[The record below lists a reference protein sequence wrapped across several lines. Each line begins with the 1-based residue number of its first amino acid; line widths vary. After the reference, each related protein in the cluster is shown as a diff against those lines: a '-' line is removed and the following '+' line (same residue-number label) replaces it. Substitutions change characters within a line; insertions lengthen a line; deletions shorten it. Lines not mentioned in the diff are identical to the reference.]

1 MQQKILKMIIPRNH
15 LPLLLLFG
23 LLLFFIN
30 HGQAQT
36 AYHKKDI
43 LVSLDSL
50 NFPTVQ
56 LGEVVIKS
64 AREQRPLQELPIS
77 TSLIPMDQIEQEQVN
92 GLTDLTSRV
101 PNMYMPSYG
110 SKLTTP
116 VYIRGIGS
124 RINSPAI
131 GLYVDN
137 VPQFDK
143 SSFDFEFYNIERVEV
158 LRGPQGTM
166 YGRNNMGGLIHVYTQ
181 SPENNQKIKAQ
192 IELGNYGRQNY
203 GLTINQPLGEKTD
216 FQIGG
221 QYRHQD
227 GFFENM
233 HTEKMA
239 DKMDVYNGRARVI
252 HRWNDDFKTDLI
264 VSTENS
270 KQNGYPYGIIDK
282 ETDVLQQVN
291 YNETSGYDRNLATAG
306 LVNTWSRNNLT
317 INAVTSSQYIDEEQI
332 IDQDFTP
339 EPLFIVSQPQT
350 QHILSQEITATLES
364 SKIETVFGV
373 FGFLHTLEKNVRVE
387 TGENYSTQI
396 RKDYEH
402 SNSGLALFAQSNV
415 KDFVLKGL
423 SLTPGVRIDW
433 EKATQNYYH
442 DMIVNEA
449 VIPMDSTDSELKFSE
464 ILPRITL
471 DYQVSNALNIYA
483 SLTKG
488 YKTGGFNSTFE
499 HPKDQTFD
507 PEHSWNY
514 EAGLKSKWVLNLL
527 RFSITGFY
535 IDWKNQQIYQPVPSG
550 QGSMLKNAGRSES
563 KGLEAELSLRPNKF
577 LETTINT
584 GYTEATFSEYQKND
598 STNLSG
604 NYLPYAPRVTLYA
617 GQNINIPIN
626 SPLLEKA
633 SLNIN
638 YQGTGKLYWND
649 ENTASQDYY
658 GIWNASITL
667 KRKNISLFFRTR
679 NIFNNDY
686 QVFRFSALGNNYAQR
701 GIPANFS
708 TGLKATF

>member
-1 MQQKILKMIIPRNH
+1 MITQRIHP
-15 LPLLLLFG
+15 PLLLL
-23 LLLFFIN
+23 LALLFFTN
-30 HGQAQT
+30 TGKTQN
-36 AYHKKDI
+36 AYHKKDV

-77 TSLIPMDQIEQEQVN
+77 TSLIPVDQIEQEQIT

-101 PNMYMPSYG
+101 PNLYMPSYG
-110 SKLTTP
+110 SKLTSLI
-116 VYIRGIGS
+116 YIRGIGS
-124 RINSPAI
+124 RINSPAV

-181 SPENNQKIKAQ
+181 SPENNQNIKAQ
-192 IELGNYGRQNY
+192 IETGNYGRQNY

-227 GFFENM
+227 GYFENIYSG
-233 HTEKMA
+233 EMA

-252 HRWNDDFKTDLI
+252 HRWSEHFKTDVI

-270 KQNGYPYGIIDK
+270 EQKGYPYGVIDP
-282 ETDVLQQVN
+282 ETNNLQPVN
-291 YNETSGYDRNLATAG
+291 YNETSGYDRNLATLG
-306 LVNTWSRNNLT
+306 IVNSWERGRLT
-317 INAVTSSQYIDEEQI
+317 INAVTSGQYIDGKQT
-332 IDQDFTP
+332 IDQDFTSSS
-339 EPLFIVSQPQT
+339 IVYVSQVQN
-350 QHILSQEITATLES
+350 QNILSQEITATLEGNR
-364 SKIETVFGV
+364 IETVFGAY
-373 FGFLHTLEKNVRVE
+373 GFLQSLEKKVRVE
-387 TGENYSTQI
+387 TGKNYSTKI

-402 SNSGLALFAQSNV
+402 TNAGMAVFGQSTV
-415 KDFVLKGL
+415 RDVIFKGL
-423 SLTPGVRIDW
+423 SFTSGVRVDW
-433 EKATQNYYH
+433 EKATQDYYY
-442 DMIVNEA
+442 DEIRNDT
-449 VIPMDSTDSELKFSE
+449 IFPMDSTYLELKFSE

-471 DYQVSNALNIYA
+471 DYQVSDALNIYA

-499 HPKDQTFD
+499 LPQDQTFE

-535 IDWKNQQIYQPVPSG
+535 IDWRNQQIYQPVPGGS
-550 QGSMLKNAGRSES
+550 GSMLVNAGRSES
-563 KGLEAELSLRPNKF
+563 KGLEGELTIRPNNI

-584 GYTEATFSEYQKND
+584 GYTEATFLEYQKND
-598 STNLSG
+598 STDLSG
-604 NYLPYAPRVTLYA
+604 NYLPYAPRVTLYV
-617 GQNINIPIN
+617 GQNIHIPIN
-626 SPLLEKA
+626 NQLLDKA
-633 SLNIN
+633 LININ
-638 YQGTGKLYWND
+638 YQGTGELFWD
-649 ENTASQDYY
+649 IENSASKEYN
-658 GIWNASITL
+658 GVWNASVTFQ
-667 KRKNISLFFRTR
+667 RKNASLSFRSR
-679 NIFNNDY
+679 NIFDKDY
-686 QVFRFSALGNNYAQR
+686 EVFQFSAFGKNYAQR

-708 TGLKATF
+708 VQLNVTF

>member
-1 MQQKILKMIIPRNH
+1 MEKQKTQST
-15 LPLLLLFG
+15 LLLIIGVLI
-23 LLLFFIN
+23 LNSTPLKAQ
-30 HGQAQT
+30 QA
-36 AYHKKDI
+36 YDKDKM

-77 TSLIPMDQIEQEQVN
+77 TSLIPVNQIEQEQVT

-101 PNMYMPSYG
+101 PNLYMPSYG
-110 SKLTTP
+110 SKLTSP
-116 VYIRGIGS
+116 IYIRGIGS

-166 YGRNNMGGLIHVYTQ
+166 YGRNNLGGLIHVYTQ
-181 SPENNQKIKAQ
+181 SPENNESTNAE
-192 IELGNYGRQNY
+192 IEFGNYGKQNF

-227 GFFENM
+227 GYFENIY
-233 HTEKMA
+233 TGKMA
-239 DKMDVYNGRARVI
+239 DKMDVYNGRARII
-252 HRWNDDFKTDLI
+252 HRWNENFKSDLI
-264 VSTENS
+264 LSTENS
-270 KQNGYPYGIIDK
+270 TQNGYPYGVINPL
-282 ETDVLQQVN
+282 TNQLQPVN
-291 YNETSGYDRNLATAG
+291 YNETSGYDRNLTTAG
-306 LVNTWSRNNLT
+306 LVNTWSMDKLT
-317 INAVTSSQYIDEEQI
+317 LNAVTSGQYIDDEQT
-332 IDQDFTP
+332 IDQDFTTDSRY
-339 EPLFIVSQPQT
+339 IVSQPQT
-350 QHILSQEITATLES
+350 QYVLSQEITATLERD
-364 SKIETVFGV
+364 KTETIFGV
-373 FGFLHTLEKNVRVE
+373 FGFYHSLEKNVRVG
-387 TGENYSTQI
+387 TGPGYSTQI

-402 SNSGLALFAQSNV
+402 TNAGVAAFAQSTV
-415 KDFVLKGL
+415 SDFLFDGF
-423 SLTPGVRIDW
+423 SITPGVRIDW
-433 EKATQNYYH
+433 EKNTQDYYH
-442 DMIVNEA
+442 EMIRDGA
-449 VIPMDSTDSELKFSE
+449 TIPMDTTDSDMKFSE
-464 ILPRITL
+464 ILPRITI
-471 DYQVSNALNIYA
+471 DYQILDAFNIYA

-499 HPKDQTFD
+499 RSEDQTFD
-507 PEHSWNY
+507 AEHSWNY
-514 EAGLKSKWVLNLL
+514 EAGLKSKWVLNLM

-550 QGSMLKNAGRSES
+550 RGSMLKNAGRSES
-563 KGLEAELSLRPNKF
+563 KGLEAELAIRPNKI

-598 STNLSG
+598 STDLSG

-617 GQNINIPIN
+617 GQNIHIPIKSN
-626 SPLLEKA
+626 LLNKA
-633 SLNIN
+633 QININ
-638 YQGTGKLYWND
+638 YQGTGKLYWDD
-649 ENTASQDYY
+649 ENSASQEYY
-658 GIWNASITL
+658 GIWNASVTFH
-667 KRKNISLFFRTR
+667 RKNASLSFRSR
-679 NIFNNDY
+679 NIFDKNY

-708 TGLKATF
+708 ARLKVMF

>member
-1 MQQKILKMIIPRNH
+1 MIKKRIHPPF
-15 LPLLLLFG
+15 LFLLA
-23 LLLFFIN
+23 LLFFSN
-30 HGQAQT
+30 TGQAQN

-77 TSLIPMDQIEQEQVN
+77 TSLIAVDQIEQEQVT

-101 PNMYMPSYG
+101 PNLYMPSYG

-116 VYIRGIGS
+116 IYIRGIGS
-124 RINSPAI
+124 RINSPAV
-131 GLYVDN
+131 GLYVDD

-181 SPENNQKIKAQ
+181 SPEDNQNIKAQ
-192 IELGNYGRQNY
+192 IEMGNYGRQNY

-227 GFFENM
+227 GFFENIY
-233 HTEKMA
+233 TGKMA
-239 DKMDVYNGRARVI
+239 DKMDAYNGRARVI
-252 HRWNDDFKTDLI
+252 HRWSEQFKTDVI

-270 KQNGYPYGIIDK
+270 EQNGYPYGVIDP
-282 ETDVLQQVN
+282 ETNELQPVN
-291 YNETSGYDRNLATAG
+291 YNETSGYDRNLATMG
-306 LVNTWSRNNLT
+306 IVNTWERGKIIIKS
-317 INAVTSSQYIDEEQI
+317 VTSGQYIDEEQT

-339 EPLFIVSQPQT
+339 DPRYIVAQPQT
-350 QHILSQEITATLES
+350 QHILTQEITATLEGNR
-364 SKIETVFGV
+364 IETVFGA
-373 FGFLHTLEKNVRVE
+373 FGFLHTLEKNVRVG

-402 SNSGLALFAQSNV
+402 SNAGMAVFAQSTV
-415 KDFVLKGL
+415 KDIILEGL
-423 SLTPGVRIDW
+423 SFTSGVRIDW
-433 EKATQNYYH
+433 EKATQDYYY
-442 DMIVNEA
+442 DIIRNDTIFPV
-449 VIPMDSTDSELKFSE
+449 DSTDSELKFSE

-471 DYQVSNALNIYA
+471 DYQISDALNIYA

-499 HPKDQTFD
+499 RPQDQTFE
-507 PEHSWNY
+507 PEHSCNY

-550 QGSMLKNAGRSES
+550 RGSMLKNAGRSES
-563 KGLEAELSLRPNKF
+563 KGLEGELTIRPNNI

-584 GYTEATFSEYQKND
+584 GYTEATFLEYQKND
-598 STNLSG
+598 STDLSG

-617 GQNINIPIN
+617 GQNIHIPIN
-626 SPLLEKA
+626 NQLLDKA
-633 SLNIN
+633 LININ
-638 YQGTGKLYWND
+638 YQGTGKLYWD
-649 ENTASQDYY
+649 EENNASQDYY
-658 GIWNASITL
+658 GMWNASVTL
-667 KRKNISLFFRTR
+667 ERKNVSLSFRSK
-679 NIFNNDY
+679 NIFNKDY

-708 TGLKATF
+708 VQMKATF